1 MNHCIDFYFFSGTGN
16 TLLVVKR
23 MSEVFQSKGHEVH
36 LKRIEKSMPDNVNI
50 DCTIGLGFP
59 VAVLSTYDLVWKFI
73 KELPDVDGTE
83 IFMVD
88 TLGGYS
94 GGIVGPLKS
103 ILESKGYK
111 TIGACEIVMPLNI
124 FYIQD
129 STVNTKK
136 VEEGLLKA
144 ENYALSL
151 LNNESKWGHFP
162 LLPEVMRFISKMGIR
177 LTATSVHQKILKFK
191 VDKSRCDKCGICGDI
206 CPSNNIKM
214 GEYPLI
220 GNSCEY
226 CMRCVSMCPFNALVS
241 IFNYQG
247 KTYSAVKPKEFK

>member
-23 MSEVFQSKGHEVH
+23 MSEVFQSKGHEVN
-36 LKRIEKSMPDNVNI
+36 LKRIENSIPEDVNTE
-50 DCTIGLGFP
+50 CTIGLGFP
-59 VAVLSTYDLVWKFI
+59 VAILSTYDLVWKFI
-73 KELPDVDGTE
+73 NELPDVDGTE

-111 TIGACEIVMPLNI
+111 TIGACEIIMPLNI

-129 STVNTKK
+129 STINTKK

-151 LNNESKWGHFP
+151 VNNESKWGRFP
-162 LLPEVMRFISKMGIR
+162 ILPDIMKFISDMGR
-177 LTATSVHQKILKFK
+177 GLTATSTHQKILKFK
-191 VDKSRCDKCGICGDI
+191 VDKSRCDKCGICRDI
-206 CPSNNIKM
+206 CSSNNIKM
-214 GEYPLI
+214 DEYPLI
-220 GNSCEY
+220 GNRCEY
-226 CMRCVSMCPFNALVS
+226 CMRCVSMCPFKAMVS
-241 IFNYQG
+241 IFTYHG